1 MLFWLYPVNP
11 MHYYPI
17 PEASKYEVG
26 SDSYIYRILKCGRRK
41 KLRRH
46 LYRRT
51 GGKGDWQTTIVFD
64 DGKRRTVRPD
74 YLAVE
79 LGPSVAETRSRDHGK
94 DYIELPSLWCLYL
107 VNHNG
112 DVLEQRRDY
121 AGIYYKKKSYY
132 EDTTTNAPKTME
144 RIGLRTSDLGYRTFT
159 RKRLKELVE
168 ERTQN
173 IMQNHG

>member
-1 MLFWLYPVNP
+1 

-94 DYIELPSLWCLYL
+94 DYIETILTTLPKHAKLTWNPSCKGNEVGRML
-107 VNHNG
+107 
-112 DVLEQRRDY
+112 
-121 AGIYYKKKSYY
+121 
-132 EDTTTNAPKTME
+132 TNITAN
-144 RIGLRTSDLGYRTFT
+144 T
-159 RKRLKELVE
+159 R
-168 ERTQN
+168 
-173 IMQNHG
+173 